1 VEERP
6 NAMGRRIREARSK
19 LGLTQEQLGERA
31 NLHYSYIGQVERG
44 AKVPSLRTLKRI
56 AEALNVDLETL
67 LEDRAGYELPT
78 EDLLIRELVAIV
90 KSSPPEEIRFFINLI
105 RMVQQYKRGAT
116 PKKV

>member
-6 NAMGRRIREARSK
+6 SSIGRRIREARSK

-44 AKVPSLRTLKRI
+44 TKVPSLRTLKRI
-56 AEALNVDLETL
+56 AGALNVDLETL
-67 LEDRAGYELPT
+67 LEERASYELPT
-78 EDLLIRELVAIV
+78 EDLLIRELVATV

-105 RMVQQYKRGAT
+105 RMVQQYKRGA
-116 PKKV
+116 PKRV